1 MLPFKKKSKGTAE
14 IHLLPDI
21 HKSQPIVWLS
31 NEDICG
37 RAVFKLPPN
46 VTFSHA
52 KIQLRG
58 RKTPHATKIRLVLRS
73 FRRCQHQDYGRP

>member
-1 MLPFKKKSKGTAE
+1 MPSFLKKQSKAAAE
-14 IHLLPDI
+14 IHLLPDVDRG
-21 HKSQPIVWLS
+21 QPTVWLS

-52 KIQLRG
+52 RVQIKGKKTQLNIQDIVY
-58 RKTPHATKIRLVLRS
+58 AEVI
-73 FRRCQHQDYGRP
+73 